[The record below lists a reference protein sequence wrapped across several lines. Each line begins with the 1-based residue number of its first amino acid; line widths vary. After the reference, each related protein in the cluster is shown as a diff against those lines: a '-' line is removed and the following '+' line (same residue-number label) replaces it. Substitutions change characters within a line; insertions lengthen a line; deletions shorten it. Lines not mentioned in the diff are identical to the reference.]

1 MRRMIWSKPPS
12 LLTLLSFLLELTE
25 MDQEDREGGEMGHEV
40 KDGEQTG
47 KMSSGSE
54 VLSLRKR

>member
-1 MRRMIWSKPPS
+1 MIWGKPPS
-12 LLTLLSFLLELTE
+12 LLTLLSFLFELTE
-25 MDQEDREGGEMGHEV
+25 MGQEDSEGGEMGHEV
-40 KDGEQTG
+40 KYGEQTG

>member
-1 MRRMIWSKPPS
+1 MIWGKPPS

>member
-1 MRRMIWSKPPS
+1 MIWGKPPS
-12 LLTLLSFLLELTE
+12 LLTLLSFPLELKE
-25 MDQEDREGGEMGHEV
+25 MGQEDRERGEVGHEV

-54 VLSLRKR
+54 VLSLKKR

>member
-1 MRRMIWSKPPS
+1 MGQASQPFDPPKFS
-12 LLTLLSFLLELTE
+12 LRTE
-25 MDQEDREGGEMGHEV
+25 RNGPGVRERGEVGHEV

-54 VLSLRKR
+54 VLSLKKR